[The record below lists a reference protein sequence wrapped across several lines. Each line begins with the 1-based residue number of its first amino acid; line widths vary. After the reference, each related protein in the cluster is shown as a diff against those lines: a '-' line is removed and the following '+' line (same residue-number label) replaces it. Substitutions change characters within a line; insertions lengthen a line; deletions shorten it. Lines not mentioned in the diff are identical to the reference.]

1 MKISV
6 VRDIL
11 EANDR
16 IARQNR
22 ELFKKNNMFVINLM
36 SSPGAGKTTLLEKSI
51 EALKDD
57 IRIGVIEGD
66 IQSTYDA
73 ERIAAKGVPAV
84 QINTD
89 GACHLDGNMIRD
101 TFDEFN
107 FNELD
112 LLVVENVGNL
122 VCPAEFQV
130 GEDCKVMILSVTEGD
145 DKPGKYPLMFHESKV
160 LLINKIDL
168 LPYVDCSMDKIRE
181 ESLKINPDLK
191 IFPVS
196 CKTGEG
202 LDEWFNWLK
211 ERVEEEKREG
221 RSQ

>member
-6 VRDIL
+6 VRNIL

-16 IARQNR
+16 IAEQNR
-22 ELFKKNNMFVINLM
+22 EIFNENSVLVINLM
-36 SSPGAGKTTLLEKSI
+36 SSPGAGKTTLLEKTIDS
-51 EALKDD
+51 LKDD

-66 IQSTYDA
+66 IETTRDA
-73 ERIAAKGVPAV
+73 ERISAKGVPAV
-84 QINTD
+84 QINTK

-101 TFDEFN
+101 TFNEFN
-107 FNELD
+107 FTELD

-122 VCPAEFQV
+122 VCPAEFKI
-130 GEDCKVMILSVTEGD
+130 GEDFKAMILSVTEGD

-160 LLINKIDL
+160 LLVNKIDL
-168 LPYVDCSMDKIRE
+168 LPYVDCSMEKIRE
-181 ESLKINPDLK
+181 DALKINPDIV

-202 LDEWFNWLK
+202 LDAWFTWLK
-211 ERVEEEKREG
+211 ERVKG
-221 RSQ
+221 KKVAL